1 MFLDVAEKDQSLQR
15 NPKCVRIVQQL
26 KSKEAAKMHFLI
38 SVAEVFNL
46 FLVNF
51 QKEEPLIHVL
61 YEKFVSILKKVL
73 GRFIKKEVLDKQRVS
88 DLNLDSVDY
97 KLSDEAL
104 EIGEGARKILSDLS
118 VVKRKMFTLG
128 VRIFFKTA
136 VKHLLK
142 KLPLD
147 NGILKKCKVFNP
159 LSRFVDWF
167 SKAIK
172 DLPTDLHVDVN
183 LTRLSDEWRMYQLDK
198 IPDNWYTIAE
208 QPEKHE
214 RIDVYWN
221 KVSGIKN
228 DFGVIN
234 YPQVIKM
241 VKSALIFAHGNSDV
255 ESGFS
260 ESGKSITHER
270 VSLGELF
277 INAIRCTS
285 DGIKAFNNDPSA
297 VPITKELL
305 QLGRSAHA
313 NYVQRLAELEKKRK
327 KREKIAA
334 LLEERKKELAKQS
347 KQRESLE
354 KINQDLERKES
365 EHQ

>member
-1 MFLDVAEKDQSLQR
+1 MFLDVAEKDRSLQSNTR
-15 NPKCVRIVQQL
+15 CVRIVRQL
-26 KSKEAAKMHFLI
+26 KSKEALAKMHFLI
-38 SVAEVFNL
+38 SVADIFNL

-51 QKEEPLIHVL
+51 QKEEPLIHYL
-61 YEKFVSILKKVL
+61 YEQFVSILKNVL

-88 DLNLDSVDY
+88 DLNFDSVDY
-97 KLSDEAL
+97 KLSDESL

-128 VRIFFKTA
+128 VRVFFKTA

-228 DFGVIN
+228 DFGVIK

-260 ESGKSITHER
+260 ESGKSI
-270 VSLGELF
+270 
-277 INAIRCTS
+277 
-285 DGIKAFNNDPSA
+285 
-297 VPITKELL
+297 
-305 QLGRSAHA
+305 
-313 NYVQRLAELEKKRK
+313 
-327 KREKIAA
+327 
-334 LLEERKKELAKQS
+334 
-347 KQRESLE
+347 
-354 KINQDLERKES
+354 
-365 EHQ
+365 